1 MAATYD
7 SLRALSRQ
15 TMKKLL
21 DVQEWRKF
29 LAFAS
34 RSFKLPF
41 PAQVLAYAQRPDAA
55 ALMKSSDWEA
65 VYGRPVKKGCHG
77 VPVPEGRG
85 KKLVYY
91 YDIADTRETD
101 ESRPVPL
108 WHVRP
113 ENQKGIGKALE
124 SYLGKLEDA
133 SGFAETLLAAARKTV
148 ACTLDDRLDDLAAH
162 SPGSLLEELDSD
174 NLLAAYR
181 TMIENSVGY
190 MLLSRCGLDPSPH
203 FIDEDFYGLLDFGMA
218 LPDLRAIALALGYVK
233 DLLTDEMFVGPQRVD
248 FMRKVREGFR
258 GDIYLTAARYLLE
271 DEKDAGLW
279 ERILLGTQCVKTEEL
294 LFAMSVLPDFAQAER
309 ALRPQLSVLLG
320 SGRTVPAIGNMRL
333 FAWLIAHAAPHV
345 KTLRGKD
352 TALFRAICALPASN
366 VKPGSKP
373 YIVLESH
380 GYTPL
385 EIACLNMQAAL
396 APESKLGPDSLVTEK
411 IVVGLFQTALGQP
424 VPLPE
429 EVYPALEWLFRK
441 YSRFRIKCYG
451 CGTLAD
457 ALKEGARIQEPATFA
472 WFTKLAG
479 IGHPALDGF
488 DILDSKWDS
497 LAGSMD
503 QDKYKGLFERDLHSG
518 LSPEDL
524 TARITRYDQLTGGD
538 YKTACTGEAYSSCFS
553 LLVNNG
559 LVDLWACFQESLDSE
574 GNVKSPDAM
583 GNIRRYLKGIST
595 AQAYRFYEKFFSE
608 YGMPGLKRFWNWEH
622 RDFKES
628 LYRPNYSYYSRS
640 ESLHLKRDFLDIDGH
655 RQLLDWLQ
663 DYCFCYEPEKYAGLV
678 SEILRDGF
686 APELLSPA
694 EQRELF
700 DLAISRVQVPDY
712 VVRELK
718 SRYLTE
724 QEQQADRAAIAA
736 RKQEAEERK
745 KREELQAMR
754 DRYTSAE
761 NWQGVLKFLES
772 YRNYHS
778 KQPLA
783 CRIAREGLPSRLA
796 AGQLEHEELTA
807 LLAVYALLLKNNAIE
822 WPDVQ
827 EQIQKLKEDFEHD
840 NDSAMCPA
848 C

>member
-1 MAATYD
+1 MTQLKIYEGEVNT
-7 SLRALSRQ
+7 SLLN
-15 TMKKLL
+15 
-21 DVQEWRKF
+21 DII
-29 LAFAS
+29 AFVLETAGAS
-34 RSFKLPF
+34 H
-41 PAQVLAYAQRPDAA
+41 AQREFVKERCLFYDNTANA
-55 ALMKSSDWEA
+55 SGLQDK
-65 VYGRPVKKGCHG
+65 YGFLYLGELLER
-77 VPVPEGRG
+77 
-85 KKLVYY
+85 Y
-91 YDIADTRETD
+91 
-101 ESRPVPL
+101 ESR
-108 WHVRP
+108 
-113 ENQKGIGKALE
+113 
-124 SYLGKLEDA
+124 
-133 SGFAETLLAAARKTV
+133 
-148 ACTLDDRLDDLAAH
+148 
-162 SPGSLLEELDSD
+162 
-174 NLLAAYR
+174 
-181 TMIENSVGY
+181 
-190 MLLSRCGLDPSPH
+190 
-203 FIDEDFYGLLDFGMA
+203 FGMA

-279 ERILLGTQCVKTEEL
+279 ERILLGTQCAKTEEL

-583 GNIRRYLKGIST
+583 DNIRRYLKGIST

-694 EQRELF
+694 GQALALKLMTTLNRGARDCMVKYRVHACTDVTGFGLLGHACEMAQGSDVSLTLRPGDM
-700 DLAISRVQVPDY
+700 DLLP
-712 VVRELK
+712 E
-718 SRYLTE
+718 
-724 QEQQADRAAIAA
+724 AAA
-736 RKQEAEERK
+736 
-745 KREELQAMR
+745 L
-754 DRYTSAE
+754 
-761 NWQGVLKFLES
+761 
-772 YRNYHS
+772 
-778 KQPLA
+778 
-783 CRIAREGLPSRLA
+783 AREGILPEGIVVKSE
-796 AGQLEHEELTA
+796 GFTEEEVDPGDTPLWRQDLLYDPQTSGGLLIAVDPLDADA
-807 LLAVYALLLKNNAIE
+807 LLSELAQTVPSAQRIGRAEAYAGGPRIRLR
-822 WPDVQ
+822 
-827 EQIQKLKEDFEHD
+827 
-840 NDSAMCPA
+840 
-848 C
+848 